1 MAGSSARSAMSRITR
16 ARDSVALGTTA
27 LGLLVGAVA
36 HGAGRANAGDVAWVV
51 VGVLGL
57 GLSLRTIVAGLR
69 ARRLGVDV
77 IALLAIAGALGVH
90 EYVAG
95 AVITVM
101 LATGGSLESWAAGRA
116 RRELTALV
124 ARAPTT
130 AHRYQDGALTTVPLE
145 RVSPGDALMVA
156 SGEVVP
162 VDGTLTAAATLDES
176 ALTGE
181 ARPVARAP
189 GDQVRSGV
197 LNAGGPL
204 EMRATATA
212 DASTYA
218 GIVRLV
224 AEAQG
229 SHAPFVRAADRD
241 ATLFLAVTLLTAGL
255 AWLEAGADRAVAVL
269 VVATPCPL
277 ILAVPVAFVAGL
289 SRAASRNVIVK
300 GGAVLERLPRD
311 RTLLIDKTGTL
322 TAGRPTVVDL
332 VHANDITT
340 DEVLTLAASLDQ
352 MSSHVVAASVVE
364 AARDHGSRLL
374 AASEVREAPGE
385 GVRGVVDGHTV
396 AVGGASW
403 VGADDPPAWARSA
416 RRRARLDGQLTVYV
430 SVDGALAGL
439 LVVDDPL
446 RPDAAR
452 TIRALRAHGIER
464 VVLVTGDRQDL
475 AETIGAIVDV
485 DEVLAERSPEEKL
498 DAVRREARRAPTIMV
513 GDGINDAPALALAD
527 VGVAMGARGATAAS
541 EAADVVLT
549 VDRLDRLGEAI
560 AIARRTRRIAL
571 QSMVVGMSLSL
582 LAMIA
587 AALGYLPAVTGA
599 LLQEVIDAAAI
610 LNALRAMGA
619 GAAPK
624 GLTSE
629 ETALVQRFRDEH
641 RAVQDVV
648 ARLGAVADE
657 MEEADHAAAL
667 REAREVYQRLV
678 TEVLPHEQGEEHLLY
693 PMLGRHVGGRDPLG
707 AMSRGHSEIAHRIHR
722 LGTLIADVD
731 QGDPTRVD
739 EDEWGELRAAL
750 YGLQAILALHT
761 VQEDESY
768 EALLDEA
775 APTSTPAP
783 VAA

>member
-1 MAGSSARSAMSRITR
+1 MAGSPARSVMRRITHV
-16 ARDSVALGTTA
+16 RDVVTLGATT
-27 LGLLVGAVA
+27 LGLLVGVGA
-36 HGAGRANAGDVAWVV
+36 HAAGRGGAGDVAWVV
-51 VGVLGL
+51 VGAIGL
-57 GLSLRTIVAGLR
+57 ALSLRTIAASLR

-77 IALLAIAGALGVH
+77 IALLAIAGALLVH
-90 EYVAG
+90 EYAAG

-101 LATGGSLESWAAGRA
+101 LATGGALETWAAGRA

-124 ARAPTT
+124 SRAPTT
-130 AHRYQDGALTTVPLE
+130 AHRYQDDGLATVPLDE
-145 RVSPGDALMVA
+145 VTPGDRLMVA

-162 VDGTLTAAATLDES
+162 VDGTLVAAATLDES

-181 ARPVARAP
+181 ARLVAREP

-197 LNAGGPL
+197 VNAGGPL
-204 EMRATATA
+204 EMRAAATA

-255 AWLEAGADRAVAVL
+255 AWFAAGADRAVAVL

-322 TAGRPTVVDL
+322 TTGRPTVVDV
-332 VHANDITT
+332 VHASDVTT
-340 DEVLTLAASLDQ
+340 EHVLTLAASLDQ
-352 MSSHVVAASVVE
+352 MSSHVVAASVVD
-364 AARDHGSRLL
+364 AARTRGGRLL
-374 AASEVREAPGE
+374 AASDVHEAPGE
-385 GVRGVVDGHTV
+385 GVRGVVDGHAV
-396 AVGGASW
+396 AVGEASW

-430 SVDGALAGL
+430 SVDGALVGL
-439 LVVDDPL
+439 LVLDDPL

-452 TIRALRAHGIER
+452 TIRALRHHGIER

-475 AETIGAIVDV
+475 AETIGAVVDV

-498 DAVRREARRAPTIMV
+498 DAVRRETRRAPTIMV

-560 AIARRTRRIAL
+560 AIARRTRRVAR

-582 LAMIA
+582 LAMVA
-587 AALGYLPAVTGA
+587 AALGYLPPVTGA
-599 LLQEVIDAAAI
+599 LLQEGIDAAAI

-619 GAAPK
+619 DVRPT
-624 GLTSE
+624 GLSSE
-629 ETALVQRFRDEH
+629 ESALVRRFRDEH
-641 RAVQDVV
+641 RGVQDVI

-657 MEEADHAAAL
+657 MEEADHAIAL
-667 REAREVYQRLV
+667 RGAREVHRRLV

-693 PMLGRHVGGRDPLG
+693 PVLGRLVGGRDPLG
-707 AMSRGHSEIAHRIHR
+707 AMSRGHAEIAHRIHR
-722 LGTLIADVD
+722 LGTLITDVD
-731 QGDPTRVD
+731 QGNPTRID
-739 EDEWGELRAAL
+739 EDEWGELRGAL

-768 EALLDEA
+768 ESLLDEA
-775 APTSTPAP
+775 TP